1 MEHFLLVMIISIGIG
16 SFVGT
21 VLDIIRSI
29 IDDAIR
35 KRRRKKEEKEL
46 QDKLDGI
53 LKDLDSIKGLK

>member
-1 MEHFLLVMIISIGIG
+1 MEHFLLVIIISIGIG
-16 SFVGT
+16 SFVST
-21 VLDIIRSI
+21 VLDIIRSV

-53 LKDLDSIKGLK
+53 LNELDSIKGLQ